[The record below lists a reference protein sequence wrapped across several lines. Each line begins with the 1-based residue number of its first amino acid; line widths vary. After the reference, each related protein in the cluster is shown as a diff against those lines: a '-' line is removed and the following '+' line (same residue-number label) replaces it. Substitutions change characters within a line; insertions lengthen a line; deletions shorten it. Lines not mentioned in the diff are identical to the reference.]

1 MEALIPHLDTFYF
14 FGPSASSAI
23 YRWPFSS
30 PALRP
35 AQESLIIRLRV
46 RRINLFFSVEAFIKP
61 TFYLRLTEPILF
73 NLVFIFAHHH
83 FGGSHTWME
92 FILFI
97 AWSLACIIRAWDT
110 GYSTGFRISLP
121 SLG

>member
-1 MEALIPHLDTFYF
+1 MEALVPHLDTFYF

-23 YRWPFSS
+23 YRWPFS

-35 AQESLIIRLRV
+35 GQESLIIRLRV
-46 RRINLFFSVEAFIKP
+46 RRIKLFVFVEAFIKP

-83 FGGSHTWME
+83 FGG
-92 FILFI
+92 
-97 AWSLACIIRAWDT
+97 
-110 GYSTGFRISLP
+110 
-121 SLG
+121 